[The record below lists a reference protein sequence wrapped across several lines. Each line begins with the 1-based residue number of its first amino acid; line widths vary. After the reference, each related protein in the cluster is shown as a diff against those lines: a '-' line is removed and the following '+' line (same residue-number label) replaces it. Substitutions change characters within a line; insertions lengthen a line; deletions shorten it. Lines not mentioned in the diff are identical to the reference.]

1 MSKKKTTNNDSKSC
15 GKKKCAKSCIKSKP
29 KPKSKNLQDSCDN
42 APKIQT
48 TYTLW
53 QKIKNWFS

>member
-15 GKKKCAKSCIKSKP
+15 GKKKCAKSCTKL
-29 KPKSKNLQDSCDN
+29 KSKNLQDSCDN

-48 TYTLW
+48 THTLW